1 MDKTVKEKFTISMN
15 YIVKNTEEDLIQVGF
30 NGAL

>member
-15 YIVKNTEEDLIQVGF
+15 HMVKNTEDLIQVGF
-30 NGAL
+30 DGAL

>member
-15 YIVKNTEEDLIQVGF
+15 YMVKNTEDLIQVGF